1 MSAAAKSRQLIS
13 AQNLVG
19 SMRTS
24 RRSRRS
30 RGDGLDLDLE
40 FGPSKTLNDHQ
51 SRGRRRIA
59 HEFVAH
65 LHVAAQILSRNDVG
79 VQANEIGERHRCFG
93 EDRGKGAKAKT
104 RLGLHVL
111 RNDAVDANPQLART
125 EDDSRGGVDFYSM
138 GIFCKRRMDRVRV
151 QSAHL
156 AKPSSNPVLER
167 LARLPRAPSMAP
179 KLRARYG
186 NSRRDQTM
194 KFLGARLAFGLC
206 LLTSSAF
213 AAYKVSFGT
222 NWLAEAE
229 HGGYYQAVADGTYA
243 KYGLDVTIVQGGPQ
257 ANNELLLAAGRLDFY
272 MGGNLLLAFD
282 AVDRNVPIVV
292 VAADFQ
298 KDPQVM
304 MSHPGV
310 GLDTWADL
318 PKATTAF
325 VGKEALVT
333 FYQWMTSAFGFK
345 EEIVRPYTFNPGPFI
360 ADAHSIQQ
368 GYVTSE
374 PLAVERE
381 GHFKPNIFLLA
392 DNGWGTYATT
402 IETRTDLIKDHP
414 DIVQRFVD
422 ASAIGWY
429 NYLYGDNAK
438 ANALIKK
445 DNPDMTDEQIAF
457 SIGKIKEYGL
467 VDSGDTQKLGVGAM
481 TDERVK
487 NFYDAMVKAGVEK
500 AGLDYKKAY
509 TLQFVNKGVGL
520 DLRPK

>member
-1 MSAAAKSRQLIS
+1 MTPSRPIPNCPEQ
-13 AQNLVG
+13 
-19 SMRTS
+19 
-24 RRSRRS
+24 
-30 RGDGLDLDLE
+30 
-40 FGPSKTLNDHQ
+40 KT
-51 SRGRRRIA
+51 I
-59 HEFVAH
+59 
-65 LHVAAQILSRNDVG
+65 
-79 VQANEIGERHRCFG
+79 
-93 EDRGKGAKAKT
+93 
-104 RLGLHVL
+104 
-111 RNDAVDANPQLART
+111 
-125 EDDSRGGVDFYSM
+125 
-138 GIFCKRRMDRVRV
+138 
-151 QSAHL
+151 
-156 AKPSSNPVLER
+156 
-167 LARLPRAPSMAP
+167 RAPGSTSIPCAYFANGGWIVSGFN
-179 KLRARYG
+179 LRILRKPPATRYWSARRPCPGHPQWRPSCRRRYG
-186 NSRRDQTM
+186 NSRQDQTM
-194 KFLGARLAFGLC
+194 NFLSARLAFGLC
-206 LLTSSAF
+206 RLTSSAL
-213 AAYKVSFGT
+213 AADKVSFGT

-292 VAADFQ
+292 VAAEFQ
-298 KDPQVM
+298 KDPQII

-325 VGKEALVT
+325 LGKEALVT

-374 PLAVERE
+374 PFAVERE

-392 DNGWGTYATT
+392 DNGYGTYATT
-402 IETRTDLIKDHP
+402 IETRTDLVKDHP
-414 DIVQRFVD
+414 DVVQRFVD

-467 VDSGDTQKLGVGAM
+467 VDSGDTAKLGIGAM
-481 TDERVK
+481 SDERIK

-500 AGLDYKKAY
+500 PGLDYKKAY
-509 TLQFVNKGVGL
+509 TLQFVDKGVGL